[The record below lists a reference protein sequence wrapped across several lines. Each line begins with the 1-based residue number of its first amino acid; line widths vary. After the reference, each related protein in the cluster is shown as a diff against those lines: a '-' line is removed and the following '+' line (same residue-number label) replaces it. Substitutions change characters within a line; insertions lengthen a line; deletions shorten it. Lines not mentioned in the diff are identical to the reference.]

1 MSTGRWTRRDLVGH
15 LGRLAAG
22 VAAAP
27 LVGSCAARPPERLEV
42 APAGGFAGWPP
53 PGTHALGLGADR
65 DGVLY
70 LPEGGSPRGLL
81 LMLHGAG
88 GSGRRTLRLI
98 MAAADA
104 AKCAVLAPDSRARTW
119 DAVPGQF
126 GPDVRF
132 IERAL
137 AGVLPGMAGPS
148 PLAVAGFS
156 DGATYALG
164 LGRAN
169 GQLFS
174 RVLAFS
180 PGFLIPTHPAGTP
193 RIFVS
198 HGRSDQILPID
209 TSSRVLVPELRREGY
224 QVRYRE
230 FDGTHEVPPA
240 VAHEAVE
247 WFAGRAAERESPLPQ

>member
-1 MSTGRWTRRDLVGH
+1 VSTSSWSRRDLLGH

-22 VAAAP
+22 VVAAP
-27 LVGSCAARPPERLEV
+27 LLGGCAAGPPERLDA
-42 APAGGFAGWPP
+42 APSGRAGRWPA
-53 PGTHALGLGADR
+53 PGAHALNLGGER

-70 LPEGGSPRGLL
+70 LPSGEPRALL

-88 GSGRRTLRLI
+88 GSGRRTLRLVK
-98 MAAADA
+98 AAADA
-104 AKCAVLAPDSRARTW
+104 AGCAVLAPDSRARTW
-119 DAVPGQF
+119 DAVPERF

-137 AGVLPGMAGPS
+137 AGALPGGPGS
-148 PLAVAGFS
+148 RPWAVAGFS

-169 GQLFS
+169 GHLFS
-174 RVLAFS
+174 HVLAFS

-198 HGRSDQILPID
+198 HGRSDRVLPID
-209 TSSRVLVPELRREGY
+209 ACSRVLVPQLRREGY

-230 FDGTHEVPPA
+230 FDGDHEVPPA
-240 VAHEAVE
+240 VAHEAVD
-247 WFAGRAAERESPLPQ
+247 WFAGRLAKRESPLSQ